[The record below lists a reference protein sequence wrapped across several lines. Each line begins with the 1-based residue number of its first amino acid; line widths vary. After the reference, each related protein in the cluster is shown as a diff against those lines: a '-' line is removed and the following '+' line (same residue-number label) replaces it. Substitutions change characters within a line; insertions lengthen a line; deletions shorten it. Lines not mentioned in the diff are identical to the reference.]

1 MDDYEDENIL
11 ENVDDEDEEMV
22 NEDYKDG
29 QNDENFKN
37 DPNEKGL
44 NPPHITIK
52 PPGTKQKRRSK
63 NDSNGRDYV
72 CGCGKT
78 YLSYPA
84 LYTHIKTKHN
94 GKTPDGTNAN
104 QVQNG
109 KGRGRPR
116 KNFLINEDIL
126 KRRQIRA
133 ESGLDEKFELKE
145 LMKKDSKINSLDE
158 NEETYFKLYDS
169 LGLSGMLNDPFEGF
183 PPAEANPNSNF
194 SKTISQV
201 KKGYEH
207 IYSKLKYIL
216 ENKLYEKY
224 ISTAKNMVVGNNYL
238 NHLKITCDDIFALFL
253 IYISRNINEKFYK
266 IIVIFIKLLRD
277 CMNKIGW
284 EILSEYKDLLS
295 EPTSMDYTSI
305 KNSEHLPEI
314 ANDFV
319 NSYLPIYL
327 PAFDRHLG
335 GVIMNHF
342 CDWLLKYNF
351 TTTRLKFSN
360 ESNSLI
366 KRSNK
371 FNKII

>member
-22 NEDYKDG
+22 NEDYKEG
-29 QNDENFKN
+29 HHDENSKN

-126 KRRQIRA
+126 KRREIRVD
-133 ESGLDEKFELKE
+133 SGLDEKYELKE
-145 LMKKDSKINSLDE
+145 LMKKDGKTNNLDE
-158 NEETYFKLYDS
+158 KEETYFKIYDK
-169 LGLSGMLNDPFEGF
+169 LGLIGAVSNPINGF
-183 PPAEANPNSNF
+183 PTNSNNNTNANNL
-194 SKTISQV
+194 TIEVKRGYQV
-201 KKGYEH
+201 SYN
-207 IYSKLKYIL
+207 KLKFIW
-216 ENKLYEKY
+216 ENKLYEKF
-224 ISTAKNMVVGNNYL
+224 ISGAKHMVVGNNYL
-238 NHLKITCDDIFALFL
+238 NSFKITCDDIFALFL
-253 IYISRNINEKFYK
+253 IYISRNVNIKFYK
-266 IIVIFIKLLRD
+266 TIVIFMKLYRD

-284 EILSEYKDLLS
+284 EILSEYKDLS
-295 EPTSMDYTSI
+295 GEPTELDYTSV
-305 KNSEHLPEI
+305 KNGEHLPEI

-319 NSYLPIYL
+319 NSYLKLHL
-327 PAFDRHLG
+327 PSFDKHLAV
-335 GVIMNHF
+335 VILNHF
-342 CDWLLKYNF
+342 SDWLFKYNF
-351 TTTRLKFSN
+351 STIRLKYSKEVDKVITSSN
-360 ESNSLI
+360 LI
-366 KRSNK
+366 C
-371 FNKII
+371 